1 MVVISID
8 EAKERLPELID
19 NLRPGEPVVITR
31 EQRPVAQLVPLP
43 PAAHQPMYGSCR
55 DKLVILHEDDEHLAD
70 FAEYM
75 P

>member
-1 MVVISID
+1 MIMVSVD

-19 NLRPGEPVVITR
+19 KLRPNEPVVITR
-31 EQRPVAQLVPLP
+31 EQHPVAQLVSVPSAGP
-43 PAAHQPMYGSCR
+43 RPVYGSCR